1 MPYGQCRTELW
12 SWKTVKRLKQEAA
25 RIFLSIRSRHI
36 RENWLLPQSE
46 QTRRSTAFDFF
57 SDDQMPVLSLRI
69 LILKTVDGSL
79 LQRQKSFLRAKPWP
93 FAEARMHKKLKA
105 QFDTNISSELLWI
118 VRSGIFILSE
128 TGTICKHYKNCR
140 YYQVSALK
148 NLEKTSFALPLIVS
162 QGNFSADRAKCGIK
176 QKAENNDLKKLNK
189 LPLVD
194 ASCIN
199 HSALRSSSPKL
210 RKPYG
215 WASMSTSI
223 CWRRRSN
230 HKKRY
235 SKSIFV
241 SVEPKKHQAA
251 DVIFPCHKFFRNP
264 FSLSC
269 RKCLEVRLAVRKTK
283 QV

>member
-105 QFDTNISSELLWI
+105 QFDTNISSELLWV

-140 YYQVSALK
+140 YYQVS
-148 NLEKTSFALPLIVS
+148 
-162 QGNFSADRAKCGIK
+162 GIK
-176 QKAENNDLKKLNK
+176 
-189 LPLVD
+189 
-194 ASCIN
+194 
-199 HSALRSSSPKL
+199 KL
-210 RKPYG
+210 REDKLC
-215 WASMSTSI
+215 ASAY
-223 CWRRRSN
+223 R
-230 HKKRY
+230 
-235 SKSIFV
+235 F
-241 SVEPKKHQAA
+241 AG
-251 DVIFPCHKFFRNP
+251 KF
-264 FSLSC
+264 
-269 RKCLEVRLAVRKTK
+269 
-283 QV
+283 

>member
-176 QKAENNDLKKLNK
+176 QKAENHDLKKLNK

-199 HSALRSSSPKL
+199 IPHFVRPARSYASLTAGLVCLHLSAD
-210 RKPYG
+210 
-215 WASMSTSI
+215 
-223 CWRRRSN
+223 
-230 HKKRY
+230 
-235 SKSIFV
+235 
-241 SVEPKKHQAA
+241 A
-251 DVIFPCHKFFRNP
+251 DVRIIKNGIQKVYLSRLSLRNV
-264 FSLSC
+264 
-269 RKCLEVRLAVRKTK
+269 E
-283 QV
+283 

>member
-105 QFDTNISSELLWI
+105 QFDTNISSELLW
-118 VRSGIFILSE
+118 L
-128 TGTICKHYKNCR
+128 
-140 YYQVSALK
+140 A
-148 NLEKTSFALPLIVS
+148 
-162 QGNFSADRAKCGIK
+162 
-176 QKAENNDLKKLNK
+176 
-189 LPLVD
+189 D

-223 CWRRRSN
+223 CWCRRSK

-241 SVEPKKHQAA
+241 SVEPKKTSSSKRH
-251 DVIFPCHKFFRNP
+251 
-264 FSLSC
+264 FSLS
-269 RKCLEVRLAVRKTK
+269 
-283 QV
+283 